1 MAAATVASSSSDATD
16 GPVLSLINK
25 RLRALRKKHNRILQM
40 EESLSLGKALNKE
53 QEETL
58 RSKPYVIAAIDELE
72 KLKQPLA
79 VAVSEEI
86 NAAIQ
91 SHSENSP
98 TTTDSTTVVEKPSN
112 DNGSNENN
120 NPNIGGDLKDK
131 AESGEHGVAEDL
143 LNLLYFGSMF
153 DVKNQNDFTATMLT
167 RTHERGCCL
176 TYDYVTDD
184 DAADLLLGERDL
196 DLISMLGGLLISR
209 PVNSSLSHKNALQKC
224 IEHAKLWLAKSD
236 QLVEPASNVTYSGLR
251 EKLNK
256 IMASDYFTTT
266 PEMKAPVEVAA
277 AAGSYGSFQ
286 VPAHGSVMPVQ
297 VEGSVVQYQQKEEET
312 ANAEEDESYDNQL
325 SPAEEFHQGET
336 ENYSELPVQNEPTT
350 HQAQNL
356 QEYEPK
362 EQNYAPRRSY
372 PNYRGGRTVGASGRR
387 GYANGRGGR
396 GRGGAYQNGRNQH
409 YDQPGTYYPRNN
421 YYRGRGGRGFNG
433 NYNYHAS
440 QAGYVVADS

>member
-98 TTTDSTTVVEKPSN
+98 TTTDSTT
-112 DNGSNENN
+112 
-120 NPNIGGDLKDK
+120 DK

-297 VEGSVVQYQQKEEET
+297 VEGSVVQYQQKVRDVVMLDWVDTLKFVVFSFLACMDCVIECC
-312 ANAEEDESYDNQL
+312 
-325 SPAEEFHQGET
+325 
-336 ENYSELPVQNEPTT
+336 EL
-350 HQAQNL
+350 
-356 QEYEPK
+356 
-362 EQNYAPRRSY
+362 
-372 PNYRGGRTVGASGRR
+372 
-387 GYANGRGGR
+387 
-396 GRGGAYQNGRNQH
+396 
-409 YDQPGTYYPRNN
+409 
-421 YYRGRGGRGFNG
+421 
-433 NYNYHAS
+433 
-440 QAGYVVADS
+440 